1 MESNKTKEALTVD
14 YIFIPFSNQNDIEI
28 NEGDLEE
35 RYEALKTCLLTL
47 ERYECNR
54 LR

>member
-28 NEGDLEE
+28 NEGSSIYKDQIII
-35 RYEALKTCLLTL
+35 KTM
-47 ERYECNR
+47 
-54 LR
+54 